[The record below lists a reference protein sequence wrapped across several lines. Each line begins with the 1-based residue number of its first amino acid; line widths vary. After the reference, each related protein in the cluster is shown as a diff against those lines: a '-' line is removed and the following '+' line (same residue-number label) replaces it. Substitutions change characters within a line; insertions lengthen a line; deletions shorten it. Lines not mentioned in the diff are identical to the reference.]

1 MRSATATAWRP
12 LSTTTRRCPAC
23 APVRCSSSSTS
34 PLKAWPIS
42 RCPPTTRACRFPMSR
57 RPSARLAPAG
67 ARGLSVGLIALLV
80 ALVATIQ
87 IRSQAEVERSLV
99 GVDATSLAFL
109 IDDLHRANESLEVE
123 KADLARR
130 RATLQ
135 SGQTGAADQVLRDEA
150 ERLRAIEGLVRVQ
163 GPGVVMVIDASG
175 LTALDLQDA
184 LNNLSAAGAEAIDV
198 NDHRVVTG
206 VPVAQTTNGVAV
218 DGNVIMS
225 PWTISAIGDPN
236 RLALVAD
243 LMTQQL
249 RADRRVRGASYRV
262 ETDVVISSLISE
274 KPFVY
279 ALPG

>member
-23 APVRCSSSSTS
+23 APARCSSSSTS
-34 PLKAWPIS
+34 RSKAWPIS
-42 RCPPTTRACRFPMSR
+42 RCPRTTRACRFPMSR
-57 RPSARLAPAG
+57 RPSARRARAG

-99 GVDATSLAFL
+99 GVDPTSLAFL

-150 ERLRAIEGLVRVQ
+150 ERLRAIEGLVPVQ

-198 NDHRVVTG
+198 NGHRVVTG
-206 VPVAQTTNGVAV
+206 VPVTQTRDGVAI
-218 DGNVIMS
+218 DGVVVVP
-225 PWTISAIGDPN
+225 PWKISVIGDVN
-236 RLALVAD
+236 RLAAVAD
-243 LMTQQL
+243 LMAQQL
-249 RADRRVRGASYRV
+249 RADRRVREATYRIDS
-262 ETDVVISSLISE
+262 DVVIRSVISE
-274 KPFVY
+274 RPFVY
-279 ALPG
+279 AVAS